1 MALTVQR
8 TKFGPVD
15 IVGIDKTDSL
25 DMFVI
30 LRVMCVCDIVKFVC
44 V

>member
-25 DMFVI
+25 GPNVAWSEPEQGYI
-30 LRVMCVCDIVKFVC
+30 GLL
-44 V
+44 

>member
-15 IVGIDKTDSL
+15 IVGIDRTDSL
-25 DMFVI
+25 GINTGFMI
-30 LRVMCVCDIVKFVC
+30 NQNIKTSQPKL
-44 V
+44 